1 MKCQSSAVTRIGIVG
16 AGRVGTALALALTRA
31 GMEIAGVMSRSKA
44 SADRL
49 IELAGLD
56 SSVRCESSR
65 EVLERSNILFISVGD
80 DSVAEV
86 ARQTADGLSPESETP
101 SCGSAMS
108 SSNTQTSSS
117 DGEQPS
123 SDSDT
128 SSSGCERSLLDSDV
142 SSPPDGA
149 RGSDASATEQT
160 SRVAAHLSGALG
172 SSVLSPLRKLGVSV
186 ASLHPVKSFSEDP
199 RASADLAGTVAT
211 IEGDAPAVE
220 TLERLALALGMK
232 TVRLES
238 DRKPLYHAAA
248 CIASNYMV
256 TLFSLSLALMESCG
270 MEESIARA
278 ALSQLVRGTAQN
290 LTDHP
295 PGHAL
300 TGPIARGDVQTIRGH
315 IEALRSLEG
324 RGAESVYRVLGLQ
337 TVDLAE
343 RNGRVSPETASE
355 LRAALTEGRSTAL
368 QVQE

>member
-1 MKCQSSAVTRIGIVG
+1 
-16 AGRVGTALALALTRA
+16 
-31 GMEIAGVMSRSKA
+31 
-44 SADRL
+44 
-49 IELAGLD
+49 
-56 SSVRCESSR
+56 
-65 EVLERSNILFISVGD
+65 
-80 DSVAEV
+80 
-86 ARQTADGLSPESETP
+86 
-101 SCGSAMS
+101 
-108 SSNTQTSSS
+108 
-117 DGEQPS
+117 
-123 SDSDT
+123 
-128 SSSGCERSLLDSDV
+128 
-142 SSPPDGA
+142 
-149 RGSDASATEQT
+149 
-160 SRVAAHLSGALG
+160 
-172 SSVLSPLRKLGVSV
+172 VLSPLRKLGVSV